1 MELKDKNELY
11 GVSDDSKT
19 DFDFI
24 GFTFNGR
31 HSSDLGITRTSE
43 GSRYSEDL
51 LPTIEDKTV
60 PVPGGD
66 GVYYF
71 GSYYRQKIF
80 NISIAFDKL
89 TEKQFRQLK
98 SHFGDK
104 QLGDLIFDEAP
115 YKVYKVKVSGAPNLK
130 YICFDE
136 YEYKTNTGTGTG
148 TGTEDVVEI
157 KKRVYK
163 GEGTIQ
169 FVAFSPFAR
178 SRYKTLKDF
187 VDADFPNKSEW
198 AESSGMPED
207 FDFTPQPKNATD
219 NNGKSYIQGYELPY
233 CNPGDMETDFTIKI
247 NFQEERKSEEEIIY
261 IINISKIELYSIIN
275 TAGTA
280 DRSEELVFSAPIE
293 SKMNSYGTYDDA
305 ILIDSKLNIIQGL
318 KGKELTGNIY
328 NEYITN
334 GTFFK
339 LPQFYPDPSLKTP
352 YIKVSSLLNTTCPE
366 PTLKFDYLYY

>member
-1 MELKDKNELY
+1 MALK
-11 GVSDDSKT
+11 G
-19 DFDFI
+19 DFI
-24 GFTFNGR
+24 GFTFNGK
-31 HSSDLGITRTSE
+31 HSSDLGIIRTSE

-98 SHFGDK
+98 SHFGNK
-104 QLGDLIFDEAP
+104 QLGELIFDEAP

-136 YEYKTNTGTGTG
+136 YEYKTNTETGTG
-148 TGTEDVVEI
+148 TGTETGTEDVIEI

-178 SRYKTLKDF
+178 SRYKTLKDKDF

-198 AESSGMPED
+198 AESSGIPDE
-207 FDFTPQPKNATD
+207 FDFTPQPKNDTD
-219 NNGKSYIQGYELPY
+219 NNGKSYVQGYELHY

-247 NFQEERKSEEEIIY
+247 NFQEEKDSKGKIIN
-261 IINISKIELYSIIN
+261 IINISNIELYSIIN
-275 TAGTA
+275 TNGTA
-280 DRSEELVFSAPIE
+280 NSSEELVFSAPIRP
-293 SKMNSYGTYDDA
+293 KMNSYGIYDDA

-318 KGKELTGNIY
+318 KGEELTGNIY

-339 LPQFYPDPSLKTP
+339 LPKFDYYPGLKTP
-352 YIKVSSLLNTTCPE
+352 YIKVSSPLNTTCPE